1 MTDTR
6 RTALGRGLSAL
17 IPEARD
23 NNESAL
29 TSNGTVHLPVSH
41 IRAAEN
47 QPRTHFDDE
56 RITALADSIK
66 TDGIL
71 QPIVVRRVGQ
81 ATFIIIAGERRYRA
95 SRRAGLTEVPVIIK
109 DVGESEAYELAL
121 IENVQREDLNP
132 IEEAEAYEYLSK
144 QSGLSHEAIAQRVGR
159 DRVTVTNTLR
169 LLKLTPHVRG
179 LIVTQ
184 ALTAGHARAI
194 LMAPRG
200 RQDALAD
207 RAVSEGWSVRQTE
220 RAAKALKGPKES
232 HPDTDSSAGKSAA
245 HQAVEAQLRAAL
257 GAPINLIQKRGKGQ
271 IEIRFHTLDE
281 LERLIDLIATLEGQ

>member
-17 IPEARD
+17 IPEAAGTD
-23 NNESAL
+23 ESAHV
-29 TSNGTVHLPVSH
+29 SDGAVHLPIGH
-41 IRAAEN
+41 IRAAEE
-47 QPRTHFDDE
+47 QPRTHFDE
-56 RITALADSIK
+56 ARITALAESIK
-66 TDGIL
+66 ADGIL

-95 SRRAGLTEVPVIIK
+95 SRRAGLSEVPVIIR
-109 DVGESEAYELAL
+109 DVSESEAYELAL

-144 QSGLSHEAIAQRVGR
+144 NSGLSHEAIAQRVGR

-169 LLKLTPHVRG
+169 LLKLTPHVREF
-179 LIVTQ
+179 IVSTQ
-184 ALTAGHARAI
+184 LTAGHARAI
-194 LMAPRG
+194 LMAPRA
-200 RQDALAD
+200 QQNALSD

-220 RAAKALKGPKES
+220 KAAKALKDPSSSNGPGVS
-232 HPDTDSSAGKSAA
+232 DTKSAA

-257 GAPINLIQKRGKGQ
+257 GAPINLVQKQGKGK
-271 IEIRFHTLDE
+271 IEVRFHTLDE